1 MSNATVLPPA
11 NLASAPI
18 RASLFDIK
26 CFVPQ
31 QNINQ
36 NLVHFFLTSVLHC
49 RLDSVRVL
57 TSVDPMRL
65 WPSWERNAIQG
76 VVLVDLAKGSYDSF
90 IFLQN
95 QFWTKHLLMTSNL
108 EPMNL
113 WNIKTI
119 SNHWL
124 TLLMRT
130 PTTLLAAT
138 AKGCL
143 LALLLWRAC
152 GILRILDLT
161 AKEAWKGSIIFD
173 GIPIFTYNL
182 AQVIFVDTPKVVND
196 QHLKKKTPKCK
207 STWRP
212 IEGGGCFSR
221 YWQTSLM
228 PTGSSNGIAFTE
240 LIGKGILAPWG
251 SSTPIIFKASRSSYS
266 LDLEDL
272 LWYNLKNMLILF
284 MCDFSF
290 LGDTHNQRT
299 TCTTP
304 HMKQVA
310 AASSCWISSYGI

>member
-196 QHLKKKTPKCK
+196 QHLKKKHQNAKAPGDQLRVVVV
-207 STWRP
+207 S
-212 IEGGGCFSR
+212 
-221 YWQTSLM
+221 QD
-228 PTGSSNGIAFTE
+228 
-240 LIGKGILAPWG
+240 IGKPLSCQLVLPMELPSQ
-251 SSTPIIFKASRSSYS
+251 SSLVKAFWRHEGHLLQSYS
-266 LDLEDL
+266 RL
-272 LWYNLKNMLILF
+272 LAVHI
-284 MCDFSF
+284 
-290 LGDTHNQRT
+290 
-299 TCTTP
+299 P
-304 HMKQVA
+304 
-310 AASSCWISSYGI
+310 